1 MGELKRGIMEML
13 EDFHKSAT
21 FDHKIN
27 TSFITLVPKNNNLIA
42 INEYWLIILAASGLK
57 VNFHKSCLFGI
68 VIHQDIV
75 EEWAGRIARKVG
87 KLPITYLGL
96 LLGVVMNS
104 IRLWKLVVDKF
115 ETRLS
120 TWKAQS
126 LSLGGIKEMLDKLQR

>member
-1 MGELKRGIMEML
+1 M
-13 EDFHKSAT
+13 
-21 FDHKIN
+21 
-27 TSFITLVPKNNNLIA
+27 
-42 INEYWLIILAASGLK
+42 
-57 VNFHKSCLFGI
+57 FGI

-126 LSLGGIKEMLDKLQR
+126 LLLGGKITLLCSVLNCLPMFFMLMFAMLIGIKEMLDKLQR